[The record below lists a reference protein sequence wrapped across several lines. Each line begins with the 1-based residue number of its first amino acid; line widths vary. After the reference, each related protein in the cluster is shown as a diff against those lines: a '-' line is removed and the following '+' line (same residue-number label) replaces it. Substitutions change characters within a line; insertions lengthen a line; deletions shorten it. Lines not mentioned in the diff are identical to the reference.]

1 MRSPRPASTPL
12 QKFRARYGIVWGLS
26 SRAALLSAVA
36 LTRWRVRRLR
46 IPIALLAI
54 LTALSAYASVT
65 EKHAAPAQ
73 TVKAAKAA
81 QGIQD
86 ASSAAPA
93 VPAPAAPARTASPG
107 SPAGSLPVPL
117 GLLTANPP
125 ARSPSTPASPSTRG
139 GGAVGRS
146 NPFAPPGFALPPAA
160 PVVPTFGLDLPLPP
174 GAAGPLGAGA
184 APPPPP
190 GAGMTVGAILGG
202 SERVAIIRQGG
213 QVFVVGAG
221 DTVGDAFVVEV
232 RDDKVV
238 MRKGSVTFELPYGGG
253 GQ

>member
-1 MRSPRPASTPL
+1 MRSPRPASTAL
-12 QKFRARYGIVWGLS
+12 QKFRARHGIVWGLS
-26 SRAALLSAVA
+26 SPASLLSAVA
-36 LTRWRVRRLR
+36 LTRWRLRRLR
-46 IPIALLAI
+46 IPIALVAI
-54 LTALSAYASVT
+54 LTALSAYAAVT
-65 EKHAAPAQ
+65 EKHSGPPQALKA
-73 TVKAAKAA
+73 VKAAQVVPDPA
-81 QGIQD
+81 
-86 ASSAAPA
+86 SAAPA
-93 VPAPAAPARTASPG
+93 VPVPAAPARKASTGSPG
-107 SPAGSLPVPL
+107 DTLPVPL
-117 GLLTANPP
+117 GLLTASPP
-125 ARSPSTPASPSTRG
+125 ARAPSTSASPPARG
-139 GGAVGRS
+139 GEAAGRP

-202 SERVAIIRQGG
+202 SERVAIIREGG

-221 DTVGDAFVVEV
+221 DAVGDASVVEI

-253 GQ
+253 GP